1 VRADFYSEY
10 YALEDRHWWFVG
22 RRRIFLSL
30 LERELEQRAADG
42 RRALDVGCGTGTMLQ
57 HLSRYARVQG
67 IDADPKA
74 VAFCHERGLTD
85 VSQIESPVLPFPD
98 GSFDLVTAFDVLEH
112 VEDDIGLLR
121 EMYRVASPGA
131 LLLVSVP
138 AYQFLWGAQDE
149 ISHHHRRYV
158 APELRRRV
166 TAAGFQLDR
175 VSYFNTLLFPAIAAL
190 RVGRRLLPSRG
201 SDEVKSDFG
210 LTPPGLV
217 NRVLARL
224 FGMEAALLQRVNLPV
239 GVSVLALA
247 RRPHA

>member
-10 YALEDRHWWFVG
+10 YALEDQHWWFVG

-30 LERELEQRAADG
+30 LEREFEIPARDG
-42 RRALDVGCGTGTMLQ
+42 LRALDVGCGTGTMLQ

-67 IDADPKA
+67 IDADPQA

-85 VSQIESPVLPFPD
+85 VTRVDSGVLPFAD

-112 VEDDIGLLR
+112 VEDDVGLLR
-121 EMYRVASPGA
+121 EMHRVANPGG

-138 AYQFLWGAQDE
+138 AYRFLWGPQDE
-149 ISHHHRRYV
+149 ISHHHRRYL
-158 APELRRRV
+158 ASELRRRV
-166 TAAGFQLDR
+166 TTAGFHLER
-175 VSYFNTLLFPAIAAL
+175 VSYFNTLLFPAIAGL
-190 RVGRRLLPSRG
+190 RLGRRLVRRRG
-201 SDEVKSDFG
+201 PEELKSDFG

-217 NRVLARL
+217 NRILARI
-224 FGMEAALLQRVNLPV
+224 FGMEAALLQRVDLPV
-239 GVSVLALA
+239 GVSVLALG

>member
-1 VRADFYSEY
+1 MRADFYSEY
-10 YALEDRHWWFVG
+10 YALEDQHWWFVG

-30 LERELEQRAADG
+30 LDREFESRAADG

-67 IDADPKA
+67 IDADPQA

-85 VSQIESPVLPFPD
+85 VRRVDSGALPFAD

-112 VEDDIGLLR
+112 VEDDAGLLR
-121 EMYRVASPGA
+121 EMYRVANPGGV
-131 LLLVSVP
+131 LLVSVP
-138 AYQFLWGAQDE
+138 AYRFLWGAQDE
-149 ISHHHRRYV
+149 ISHHHRRYL
-158 APELRRRV
+158 ARELRQRV
-166 TAAGFQLDR
+166 TAAGFQLER

-190 RVGRRLLPSRG
+190 RLGRRLVRRRG
-201 SDEVKSDFG
+201 PQEVRSDFG

-217 NRVLARL
+217 NRILARL
-224 FGMEAALLQRVNLPV
+224 FGMEAALLRRMDLPV
-239 GVSVLALA
+239 GVSVLALG